1 LYHKTGR
8 KKIVLAEINR
18 FEEGG
23 MAKLSEA
30 YRRKQECHRKPAESR
45 TKGQVWFCPLYF
57 FGEILMLKLLQ
68 AEPDSEKSEREERFP
83 GFFVNTEAAWYAALL
98 PFTAGFRFRFEK
110 SILSYE
116 KELGIFL
123 TQKKG

>member
-1 LYHKTGR
+1 M
-8 KKIVLAEINR
+8 VLAEINR

-30 YRRKQECHRKPAESR
+30 YRRRQECHRKPDKRA
-45 TKGQVWFCPLYF
+45 GVFCPLYF